1 MRSREDVEIV
11 KLAIDALNMAKDN
24 VAVRVALE
32 NLKEIVEIEKARH
45 RANLH

>member
-24 VAVRVALE
+24 VAVRVAL
-32 NLKEIVEIEKARH
+32 H
-45 RANLH
+45 RALKKLAALRERHLS